1 MDSKFYFVNRYIDQ
15 DWLCTI
21 AKQKDNNSNIQGDN
35 YKEVIDYF
43 ERWIGKLKSII

>member
-1 MDSKFYFVNRYIDQ
+1 MNRYIDQ
-15 DWLCTI
+15 DWLCII

-43 ERWIGKLKSII
+43 ERWDRETKKVLFKKY